1 MLQMSKKIDCNLG
14 IFSYYTKLFYRSHD
28 MIFEM
33 FEIENFINKNY
44 HIKSLIK
51 IPNMMVYS
59 TISLTTRVPVT
70 DVVYRKFPVGLGWTR
85 VHRTT

>member
-33 FEIENFINKNY
+33 FEIENFINKILLKN
-44 HIKSLIK
+44 ISKFSKKLGEVWFLAIFE
-51 IPNMMVYS
+51 VY
-59 TISLTTRVPVT
+59 LPL
-70 DVVYRKFPVGLGWTR
+70 DHP
-85 VHRTT
+85 